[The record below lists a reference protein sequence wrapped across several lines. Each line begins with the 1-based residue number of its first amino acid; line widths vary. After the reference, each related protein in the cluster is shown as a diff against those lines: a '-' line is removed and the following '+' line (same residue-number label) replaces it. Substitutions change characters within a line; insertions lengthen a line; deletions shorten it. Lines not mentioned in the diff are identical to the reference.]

1 MADSKIAVTVHVL
14 LGLQSPCHQEDSPP
28 ALISSAIFRL
38 TSPSTLRLRFLW
50 GWYWHL
56 RTRRSKSHIK
66 LCTILGAHLEIAA
79 FVISKQANTSKNK
92 LLSPAS
98 ARKITFGS
106 SVSCK
111 WTRQL
116 RHLDSINSSFM
127 LNWGLF
133 NHSSTYVA
141 SLWRRN
147 TTDTRKIHRINN
159 VCCAVAREKIIT
171 GGVNSLKVSWSYRD
185 VYLRL
190 SQNIDPFLDL
200 LGKMNLQ
207 TPCWLNWNSLTDT
220 SVASIL
226 IFLGLL

>member
-98 ARKITFGS
+98 ARKITFGF

-116 RHLDSINSSFM
+116 RHLDSIRVLCWIEGFLTARVLM
-127 LNWGLF
+127 WHHYEDVIQLIHVRYIGL
-133 NHSSTYVA
+133 T
-141 SLWRRN
+141 
-147 TTDTRKIHRINN
+147 
-159 VCCAVAREKIIT
+159 
-171 GGVNSLKVSWSYRD
+171 
-185 VYLRL
+185 
-190 SQNIDPFLDL
+190 
-200 LGKMNLQ
+200 M
-207 TPCWLNWNSLTDT
+207 
-220 SVASIL
+220 SVA
-226 IFLGLL
+226 LLPGRKLLPEV